1 MRQKLILL
9 LFTALL
15 APCLLSLRAQSP
27 ELMEALNYLNSV
39 RANPGKFSNEIGVN
53 LSDIKPMH
61 ALKWNSSLAAA
72 ASFKAQDMANR
83 NYFGHVNPE
92 GYGMN
97 YYINKYGYSLVP
109 SWFEQ
114 KSNNFFES
122 ISAGA
127 ESPKEAI
134 INLID
139 DGGETVHLNAGHRV
153 HLLGIKDFY
162 QPCYDIGIGWAYNA
176 NSTYKYYCCVLIA
189 KHDW

>member
-1 MRQKLILL
+1 MRKKLSLL
-9 LFTALL
+9 LFTILL
-15 APCLLSLRAQSP
+15 TPCLVWLRAQSP

-97 YYINKYGYSLVP
+97 FYINKYGYSLVP

-153 HLLGIKDFY
+153 HLLGINDFY